1 MSDGRFYLTTPI
13 YYVNADPHIG
23 HAYTTIMSDVVAR
36 HRRQRGDD
44 VFFLTGTDEH
54 GSKVAESAAA
64 AGRSPR
70 EHADLLSSRFRSLG
84 TELEVTND
92 FFIRTSDPEHERV
105 VAEVM
110 ERLHESGDV
119 YKGSYGGWYCTASE
133 AFYRE
138 EELLEGRLCPVH
150 RTPVEWLEEE
160 NWFFRLSAYQDRLLG
175 LYRDRPEFVLP
186 ETRLN
191 EARRM
196 VEEGLEDLS
205 VSRAQIDWGVPVPW
219 DPEQVIYVWVD
230 ALFNYYT
237 ALTYARP
244 GEDLIERYWPADLH
258 VMAKDILK
266 FHAVIWPA
274 LLMAAGLE
282 LPRQLFVH
290 GYVLKGG
297 EKMSKTA
304 GNVIDPFPF
313 VERYGIDPLRY
324 YLVREVSFGADGV
337 FSAEGFE
344 ARYTGELANELGNL
358 LNRTVSMVGRY
369 RDGRVP
375 ADPGDDGELADEVA
389 TTIDSFCREMDQ
401 LALTRAADVVWA
413 LVRRLNRLVEE
424 RAPWTLAKDPD
435 RSRELD
441 QALFSLAEGLRAVSV
456 MLIPIMPGSM
466 NRALEALG
474 QPIEEVGIDVARW
487 GNGVADAVVTPS
499 GPLFPRIEE
508 E

>member
-1 MSDGRFYLTTPI
+1 
-13 YYVNADPHIG
+13 
-23 HAYTTIMSDVVAR
+23 
-36 HRRQRGDD
+36 
-44 VFFLTGTDEH
+44 
-54 GSKVAESAAA
+54 
-64 AGRSPR
+64 
-70 EHADLLSSRFRSLG
+70 
-84 TELEVTND
+84 
-92 FFIRTSDPEHERV
+92 
-105 VAEVM
+105 
-110 ERLHESGDV
+110 
-119 YKGSYGGWYCTASE
+119 
-133 AFYRE
+133 
-138 EELLEGRLCPVH
+138 
-150 RTPVEWLEEE
+150 
-160 NWFFRLSAYQDRLLG
+160 
-175 LYRDRPEFVLP
+175 
-186 ETRLN
+186 
-191 EARRM
+191 M

-474 QPIEEVGIDVARW
+474 QPIDEVGIDVARW
-487 GNGVADAVVTPS
+487 GNGVADAVLTPS